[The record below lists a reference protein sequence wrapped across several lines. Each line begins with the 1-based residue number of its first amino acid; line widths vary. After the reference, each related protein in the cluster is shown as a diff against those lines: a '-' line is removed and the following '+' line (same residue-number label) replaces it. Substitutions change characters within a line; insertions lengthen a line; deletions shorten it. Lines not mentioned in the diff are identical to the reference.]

1 MRDDMRAQDHEKE
14 AIKEALS
21 DWLDDKFAEFGRFSL
36 KGILAV
42 TLVAVVYLWSAS
54 QGWTIK

>member
-21 DWLDDKFAEFGRFSL
+21 DWLDSKFAEFGRFSL

>member
-1 MRDDMRAQDHEKE
+1 MRAQDHEKE

-21 DWLDDKFAEFGRFSL
+21 DWLDSKFAEFGRFSL
-36 KGILAV
+36 KGLLAV
-42 TLVAVVYLWSAS
+42 TLVAIVYLWSAS

>member
-42 TLVAVVYLWSAS
+42 TLVAIVYLWSAS

>member
-42 TLVAVVYLWSAS
+42 SLVAVVYLWSAS

>member
-1 MRDDMRAQDHEKE
+1 MRAQDHEKE

-21 DWLDDKFAEFGRFSL
+21 DWLDSKFAEFGRFSL
-36 KGILAV
+36 KGLLALA
-42 TLVAVVYLWSAS
+42 LVAIVYLWSAS